1 MLKKKAAYFEK
12 ANEFGGEVSDMGV
25 VTISK
30 KTSAKRKKFKFS
42 HYTALLDYQ
51 QWSVLLYKDLLHFD

>member
-25 VTISK
+25 VTK

-42 HYTALLDYQ
+42 HYTALLGYQ
-51 QWSVLLYKDLLHFD
+51 QWPVLLYKDLLHFD